1 LLPFLCANKF
11 KLNINLP
18 IDKYYS
24 QNHQVVDINNDTSF
38 KRDDVEVALIKNVR
52 LIGAMYVGD
61 INTCMDF
68 FDQSFVRDSKE
79 SEDEEPV
86 TP

>member
-1 LLPFLCANKF
+1 M
-11 KLNINLP
+11 
-18 IDKYYS
+18 
-24 QNHQVVDINNDTSF
+24 
-38 KRDDVEVALIKNVR
+38 KNVH

-68 FDQSFVRDSKE
+68 FDQSFVRDNNPV
-79 SEDEEPV
+79 EDEEP